1 MSKNDQKVGPIY
13 KLTAIPIPD
22 NTNVNITEMNKA
34 IIIIIIFLNA
44 GICFSQDSQYTGKLI
59 SKQNVKKEIL
69 IDSLS
74 GNRFLLD
81 KDHINITAINNVGDT
96 IWQTDPIK
104 QIKMEPYRIDRPI
117 IVTYEFQ
124 NNERTEFKEVIWIV
138 YNNSQFG
145 TIEKETGNFTFYG
158 QN

>member
-1 MSKNDQKVGPIY
+1 MS
-13 KLTAIPIPD
+13 
-22 NTNVNITEMNKA
+22 KA
-34 IIIIIIFLNA
+34 IILIIILINA

-59 SKQNVKKEIL
+59 SKQNAKKELL

-74 GNRFLLD
+74 GNRFLLN
-81 KDHINITAINNVGDT
+81 KDHINITAINSVGDT

-158 QN
+158 QD

>member
-1 MSKNDQKVGPIY
+1 LSEEGELKY
-13 KLTAIPIPD
+13 KLNAIPIPD
-22 NTNVNITEMNKA
+22 NTNVNITEMNKV
-34 IIIIIIFLNA
+34 IIIIILFLNA
-44 GICFSQDSQYTGKLI
+44 GICFSQDSQYNGKLI

-81 KDHINITAINNVGDT
+81 KEHINITAINNVGDT

-104 QIKMEPYRIDRPI
+104 QIKMEPYRINRPI